1 MKRDAILTVA
11 LVAVVGLLGMSL
23 YAFASPWPI
32 AEDRP
37 ASAVPPSEAPPSA
50 EEELTEASGIP
61 EPDPNSPRHTDIPGC
76 VCHSDDPEI
85 VAEHAEYRMNQCF
98 GCHDGSV
105 PTGQK

>member
-23 YAFASPWPI
+23 YAFASP
-32 AEDRP
+32 
-37 ASAVPPSEAPPSA
+37 SEAPPTA
-50 EEELTEASGIP
+50 EVEATEASEIP

>member
-1 MKRDAILTVA
+1 MKRDATLTVA
-11 LVAVVGLLGMSL
+11 VVAAVGLLGMSL

-32 AEDRP
+32 PEDRLVP
-37 ASAVPPSEAPPSA
+37 AVSQEAPPSA
-50 EEELTEASGIP
+50 EADATQTSDIP
-61 EPDPNSPRHTDIPGC
+61 EPDPNSPHHTDIPGC

-98 GCHDGSV
+98 GCHDGGV